1 MVVHRAA
8 GYEDADRWD
17 LEFWQARTPQ
27 ERLSALVDIHED
39 VAKVKG
45 RRRGLR
51 RVNRA
56 IEEFGSPLLL
66 EAGKPDEILQ
76 IGVAP
81 SRVDILQKI
90 EGVCFGTAWPKRV
103 RSRYG
108 KTTANWIDIGDLI
121 RAKTRID
128 DPRHQE
134 DVRVLR
140 RVKKLR
146 QGRS

>member
-8 GYEDADRWD
+8 GFQDADRWD

-51 RVNRA
+51 RV
-56 IEEFGSPLLL
+56 
-66 EAGKPDEILQ
+66 
-76 IGVAP
+76 
-81 SRVDILQKI
+81 
-90 EGVCFGTAWPKRV
+90 
-103 RSRYG
+103 
-108 KTTANWIDIGDLI
+108 
-121 RAKTRID
+121 
-128 DPRHQE
+128 
-134 DVRVLR
+134 
-140 RVKKLR
+140 KKLR